1 MLEKTWIYFVKFM
14 NCSSISFDTRKIWG
28 TNFLRFCHVIACI
41 WWGYIKVRTIQYQ
54 LCFNSVL
61 CRIHRVK
68 YDVLS
73 SIFEYAGQ
81 SDISYKIINRQ
92 TFLTHYYVAV
102 TRLFSILR
110 CFSVVYCFMYMS

>member
-1 MLEKTWIYFVKFM
+1 V
-14 NCSSISFDTRKIWG
+14 
-28 TNFLRFCHVIACI
+28 
-41 WWGYIKVRTIQYQ
+41 
-54 LCFNSVL
+54 
-61 CRIHRVK
+61 
-68 YDVLS
+68 S